1 VVSLYPEC
9 VCAQGVPV
17 TRRRIVTPEAVAIV
31 IASTIMLIVLVAVY
45 FIVEW
50 VKENK

>member
-1 VVSLYPEC
+1 M
-9 VCAQGVPV
+9 

-31 IASTIMLIVLVAVY
+31 LSATLILLVLVAVY